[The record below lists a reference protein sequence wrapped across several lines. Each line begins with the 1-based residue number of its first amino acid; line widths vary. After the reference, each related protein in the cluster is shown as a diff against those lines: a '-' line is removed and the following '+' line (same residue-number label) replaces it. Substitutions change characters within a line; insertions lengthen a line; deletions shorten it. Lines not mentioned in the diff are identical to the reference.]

1 MAKSLRVFIDLNWN
15 NYSPHPYY
23 RVFSLYSRFK
33 TDVNMAGL
41 YIHIPYCAR
50 KCSYCAFYSI
60 VSPRP
65 DFAALT
71 EALLTELRL
80 RRGNMRHPVYTIY
93 IGGGTPSLMDCYSF
107 RMLAEGIFEA
117 VGIDRLSWNG
127 EFTLETNP
135 DDVSVEKADE
145 WKNAGVNRV
154 SMGVQSFD
162 DAELHAIGR
171 RHDARTA
178 MEAYSILRRRFDNIS
193 LDLIFGLPDQS
204 RMSWCQSIEKCI
216 SLQPEH
222 ISAYSLMYEE
232 RSLMTRQL
240 REGKIRPVDEV
251 DSEEMYC
258 DLLRLTADAG
268 YEHYEISNFARPGF
282 RAMHNSAYWHGLPY
296 IGIGPGAS
304 GYDGK
309 AMRYTNYPD
318 LSGYIKAM
326 CQYSSKTILESIAEY
341 EYLSPIELEE
351 EFILT
356 RLRTTEG
363 IEIKMY
369 DALFGAGACEDF
381 LRRCAR
387 SADAG
392 NLIIKDGRVRL
403 SPEGLL
409 ISDEI
414 MAGLMP

>member
-1 MAKSLRVFIDLNWN
+1 
-15 NYSPHPYY
+15 
-23 RVFSLYSRFK
+23 
-33 TDVNMAGL
+33 MAGL

-50 KCSYCAFYSI
+50 KCSYCAFYGI

-80 RRGNMRHPVYTIY
+80 RFLELNHPPLDTIY
-93 IGGGTPSLMDCYSF
+93 IGGGTPSLLDCCSF
-107 RMLAEGIFEA
+107 RKLVEGIFEMA
-117 VGIDRLSWNG
+117 GIDRDEWRG
-127 EFTLETNP
+127 EFTLEVNP
-135 DDVSVEKADE
+135 DDVSVEKADV
-145 WKNAGVNRV
+145 WAKAGVNRI

-162 DAELHAIGR
+162 DTELRSIGR
-171 RHDARTA
+171 RHDSLEAI
-178 MEAYSILRRRFDNIS
+178 EAYDILRHRFDNIS
-193 LDLIFGLPDQS
+193 LDLIFGLPGQS
-204 RMSWCQSIEKCI
+204 CESWRRSVDKCI

-232 RSLMTRQL
+232 RSLLTRQL
-240 REGKIRPVDEV
+240 REGKIKASDEI
-251 DSEEMYC
+251 DSEGMYR
-258 DLLRLTADAG
+258 DLLRLVSEAG

-282 RAMHNSAYWHGLPY
+282 RARHNSAYWHGLPY

-318 LSGYIKAM
+318 LSGYIEAM
-326 CQYSSKTILESIAEY
+326 CQHSSKTILESIAEY
-341 EYLSPIELEE
+341 EHLSPIELEE

-369 DALFGAGACEDF
+369 AALFGVGACEDF
-381 LRRCAR
+381 LRRCTR
-387 SADAG
+387 SANAG

>member
-60 VSPRP
+60 VSLRP

-107 RMLAEGIFEA
+107 RMLAAGIFEA

-341 EYLSPIELEE
+341 EHLSPIELEE